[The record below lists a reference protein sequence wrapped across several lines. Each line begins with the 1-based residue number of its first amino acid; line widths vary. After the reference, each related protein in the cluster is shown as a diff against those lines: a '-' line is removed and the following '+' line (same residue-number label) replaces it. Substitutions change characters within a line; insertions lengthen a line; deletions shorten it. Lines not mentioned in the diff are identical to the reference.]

1 MTQPG
6 YTIEFCDAE
15 LNRLSSAAESI
26 ALTLVELDSDATW
39 QLLASGVLRGPT
51 SQAWTDIQAMTSELW
66 SGHQLLTDFIA
77 RARTARGSGRRFGRD
92 EILDLSRL
100 LFGESIEL
108 SSSKL
113 AVTERSLLAPRTQ
126 TIRLTPSAL
135 LARLEVAFEQV
146 RNILAKVAGAWQW
159 QMPRLGVG
167 EAEVRDLR
175 SKDPEGSAAVARAA
189 NAFGALVEKVG
200 ADPLGT
206 AFSDF
211 DVVEELLAQARMV
224 VSTAAE
230 LAARLAEIRSQATG
244 LLDGIRAVHSE
255 ALTAHEMA
263 TAKIAGFCRPIPTA
277 PDPGLADELAAVGSE
292 LQTRSSAGGAR
303 LLAWQS
309 RAKCAYDQ
317 AVADRDA
324 SIAPVRERAEL
335 RGRLDAYKAKAH
347 RFGLA
352 ESPQLARMA
361 ARAQNLLYTA
371 PCDLDAARSA
381 VSAYVAAVTS
391 ATASSDA
398 VGGGQ

>member
-15 LNRLSSAAESI
+15 LMRLSSAAEAI

-39 QLLASGVLRGPT
+39 KLLASGVLRGRT
-51 SQAWTDIQAMTSELW
+51 SQAWTDIQAVAGELW
-66 SGHQLLTDFIA
+66 AGHHLLTDFIA
-77 RARTARGSGRRFGRD
+77 RARTARGSGRRLGRD
-92 EILDLSRL
+92 ETLDLSRL
-100 LFGESIEL
+100 LFGSSIEL
-108 SSSKL
+108 SSSKVAL
-113 AVTERSLLAPRTQ
+113 TERTLLGPQTQ
-126 TIRLTPSAL
+126 TAHVSPSAL
-135 LARLEVAFEQV
+135 LARLESAFERV
-146 RNILAKVAGAWQW
+146 RNFLAEVAGAWQW
-159 QMPRLGVG
+159 QMPRLGVC
-167 EAEVRDLR
+167 EEEVRHLR
-175 SKDPEGSAAVARAA
+175 AKDSGASPAVARAA
-189 NAFGALVEKVG
+189 FAFGALVDKVG

-224 VSTAAE
+224 VSSAAE

-244 LLDGIRAVHSE
+244 LLDRIRAVHRE
-255 ALTAHEMA
+255 AVSAHEVA
-263 TAKIAGFCRPIPTA
+263 TTKIAGFSRSVPTA
-277 PDPGLADELAAVGSE
+277 PDRGLADELAAVGSE
-292 LQTRSSAGGAR
+292 LQIRSTAGGAR

-309 RAKCAYDQ
+309 RAQFAYDQ

-324 SIAPVRERAEL
+324 AIAPVRERAEL

-352 ESPQLARMA
+352 ESAQLARMA
-361 ARAQNLLYTA
+361 GRAQNLLYIA

-381 VSAYVAAVTS
+381 VAAYVAAVTS
-391 ATASSDA
+391 ATASADA